1 MKDFFNSP
9 VEVGDTVVFMVKN
22 YRSLMQAT
30 VIKVTDKTI
39 LVEYSATWDVNYK
52 LTYRLTS
59 DQFIVIEQGR
69 VCKCYN

>member
-9 VEVGDTVVFMVKN
+9 VEVGDTVVCMVKD

-30 VIKVTDKTI
+30 VIKITDKTI
-39 LVEYSATWDVNYK
+39 LVGYSATWDVNYK

-59 DQFIVIEQGR
+59 DQFVVIEQGR
-69 VCKCYN
+69 MC

>member
-9 VEVGDTVVFMVKN
+9 VEVGDTVACMVKN
-22 YRSLMQAT
+22 YGSLMQAT
-30 VIKVTDKTI
+30 VIKVTEQTI

-69 VCKCYN
+69 VC